1 VTAPVIVSRLPLT
14 EIGEHPANP
23 RRDLGD
29 LAELA
34 ASIREQGV
42 LQPLVVAPDTTR
54 RKVAWVVL
62 AGHRRLRAAKKAGL
76 TDVPVV
82 VREDLATLAQ
92 QVSVM
97 VSENVHRAD
106 LSPVEESD
114 AYQLLLDDAG
124 LDVKAIAQHTG
135 RPASMVRARLKLQKV
150 PTTALDKL
158 HAGQLTIGDAE
169 QLADLA
175 VKDPDAAE
183 RAAAASGELRWAIET
198 EVRAITR
205 REKFTKLVAL
215 VDAQSDV
222 PVVRRADL
230 PDAWTYYGRGPGPK
244 AMYGAEHDAHR
255 YEPVREAK
263 AGEVPRAASP
273 DVALCPHR
281 VIVVNE
287 ADLTVDD
294 GFCADPAYHLS
305 AGVDD
310 VAAPAGGLD
319 AQLRQP
325 QWQIDAAAARAFE
338 EARAVAQSLR
348 FRWLSEV
355 VAGGGVAA
363 EHTAAAVQL
372 LAALQLTPA
381 NEFVGYHHDACSW
394 LRDLPGFPVGDDDDE
409 DDHTPVLTALGRLT
423 PATAAMVTAAALI
436 ETASHNMAPFPRA
449 AAAKEWVALL
459 GLYTAAGYPASE
471 WETEEIR
478 RATAAADV
486 EDEDQVPDDDEVDE
500 AVPGE

>member
-14 EIGEHPANP
+14 EIGEHPSNP

-135 RPASMVRARLKLQKV
+135 RPASMVRARLKLQRV

-175 VKDPDAAE
+175 VKDPAAAE
-183 RAAAASGELRWAIET
+183 RAADAPGELRWAIET
-198 EVRAITR
+198 ENRAINR
-205 REKFTKLVAL
+205 RERYTQQVAL

-230 PDAWTYYGRGPGPK
+230 PDDWKSYGSGPGPK
-244 AMYGAEHDAHR
+244 ALYGPEHDAHG
-255 YEPVREAK
+255 YEPLREAK
-263 AGEVPRAASP
+263 AWPPPGPGSP

-294 GFCADPAYHLS
+294 GFCADPAYHRS

-310 VAAPAGGLD
+310 VAAAAGGPTSPP
-319 AQLRQP
+319 R
-325 QWQIDAAAARAFE
+325 WQIDEAAARAFE